1 MKRRFAC
8 VAVLSALPLLA
19 ACGGGSTVRSAI
31 DAVNPMNWFGSR
43 SAAPEMAPLPAIVPS
58 IKVVTLWHANI
69 GNSEQAIFSPA
80 IAGGSAYAAAYDG
93 TITRLDA
100 ASGKQLWRI
109 NAGEHLTGGVGV
121 GGGLV
126 VVGSGEGDVLAFD
139 SSGTAQWK
147 TRVSSEVL
155 AAPQVAQGVVVVR
168 SADGR
173 IFGLDAKDGKRMW
186 YYQRS
191 MPTLTVRSPVGI
203 SIHAGVVY
211 AGYAGGK
218 LVAIDLSNGEV
229 RWEATVALPH
239 GTTELERVTDVIGL
253 PVIEGREVCAV
264 AYQGRI
270 GCFDF
275 ANGQTLWG
283 REMSS
288 TSGLALDARYAF
300 VSDDK
305 GMVYALD
312 RSTGTSVWRQDKL
325 RLRNLS
331 APLALGQEIVVADIQ
346 GYVHFLDRDSGA
358 FVGRVATDGSPV
370 STTPLALPDGGILI
384 QTRDG
389 GLYAF
394 AVRKRE

>member
-1 MKRRFAC
+1 MKQRIAF
-8 VAVLSALPLLA
+8 VAMLIAVSLLA
-19 ACGGGSTVRSAI
+19 GCGGGSVVRNAI
-31 DAVNPMNWFGSR
+31 DTINPMNWFGSR
-43 SAAPEMAPLPAIVPS
+43 NAAAEMAPLPAIVQS
-58 IKVVTLWHANI
+58 IKVVTLWQTNI
-69 GNSEQAIFSPA
+69 GNSKQAIFSPA
-80 IAGGSAYAAAYDG
+80 VAGGSVYAAAYDG

-109 NAGEHLTGGVGV
+109 STGEHLTGGVGA
-121 GGGLV
+121 GDGLV
-126 VVGSGEGDVLAFD
+126 AAGSGQGDVLVFD
-139 SSGTAQWK
+139 SSGTAIWK
-147 TRVSSEVL
+147 ARVSSEVL
-155 AAPQVAQGVVVVR
+155 AAPRVAQGMVVVR

-173 IFGLDAKDGKRMW
+173 IFGLDAKDGKRKW

-253 PVIEGREVCAV
+253 PVIEGHEVCAV

-270 GCFDF
+270 GCFEL
-275 ANGQTLWG
+275 ASGQTLWG

-305 GMVYALD
+305 GMVYAMD
-312 RSTGTSVWRQDKL
+312 RNTGDSVWRQDKL

-331 APLALGQEIVVADIQ
+331 APLALGRVIAVADIQ
-346 GYVHFLDRDSGA
+346 GYVHFLNRDSGA
-358 FVGRVATDGSPV
+358 FVGRVATDGSPI
-370 STTPLALPDGGILI
+370 STTPVALPDGGILI

-394 AVRKRE
+394 SVR

>member
-1 MKRRFAC
+1 MKRLFAL
-8 VAVLSALPLLA
+8 VAMLSAVPLLA
-19 ACGGGSTVRSAI
+19 GCGGGSMVSNAI
-31 DAVNPMNWFGSR
+31 DTINPMNWFGNR
-43 SAAPEMAPLPAIVPS
+43 GAAPGMAPLPALTQT
-58 IKVVTLWHANI
+58 IKVNTLWRADI
-69 GNSEQAIFSPA
+69 GNSQQAIFSPA
-80 IAGGSAYAAAYDG
+80 VAVDSVYAAAYDG

-109 NAGEHLTGGVGV
+109 SAGEHLTGGVGASA
-121 GGGLV
+121 GIV
-126 VVGSGEGDVLAFD
+126 VVGSGKGDVLAFD
-139 SSGTAQWK
+139 SSGTAIWK
-147 TRVSSEVL
+147 AQVSSEVL

-173 IFGLDAKDGKRMW
+173 IFGLDAKDGKRKW

-191 MPTLTVRSPVGI
+191 TPTLTVRSPVGI
-203 SIHAGVVY
+203 SISAGVIY
-211 AGYAGGK
+211 AGFAGGK
-218 LVAIDLSNGEV
+218 LVAIDLSNGAV

-253 PVIEGREVCAV
+253 PVVEGREVCAV

-270 GCFDF
+270 GCFDL
-275 ANGQTLWG
+275 ASGQAMWG

-312 RSTGTSVWRQDKL
+312 RSSGNSVWRQDKL
-325 RLRNLS
+325 SLRNLS
-331 APLALGQEIVVADIQ
+331 APFALGQEIVVADIQ

-370 STTPLALPDGGILI
+370 STNPVGLPNGGFLI
-384 QTRDG
+384 QTRNG

-394 AVRKRE
+394 STQ